1 MTGQPIPRALR
12 RTGRAALLAAW
23 LLIGTTACG
32 AGDAARP
39 LTQEEAQR
47 LALARLTVYESGPA
61 AVRLRV
67 PTADAEV
74 SVEAVVDYAAHRA
87 SGSYSALGHE
97 GRVAWD
103 QATVSVAPG
112 AVSAGQERAVARPGA
127 ATRWSRR
134 PYTRDPL
141 DRALRLVLALGSDRP
156 ENAQLLAQSG
166 PKWLGEKRIRGRVYT
181 LFAGPR
187 PARVPEGLGAH
198 TPNSDKPSGASPVT
212 YWVDAT
218 GALGRVEAQMASGEE
233 PMTVDFTGRHR
244 SPLPP
249 GPWPSTTTPPS

>member
-1 MTGQPIPRALR
+1 MTGQPIPQALR

-32 AGDAARP
+32 TGDTARP

-47 LALARLTVYESGPA
+47 LALARLTVYETGPA

-74 SVEAVVDYAAHRA
+74 GVDAVVDYAAHRA
-87 SGSYSALGHE
+87 SGSYSALGHNS
-97 GRVAWD
+97 RVAWD
-103 QATVSVAPG
+103 QAAVSVAPG
-112 AVSAGQERAVARPGA
+112 TVSAGQQPVARPGA

-166 PKWLGEKRIRGRVYT
+166 PRWLGEKRLRGRVYT

-187 PARVPEGLGAH
+187 PARAPEGRGAR
-198 TPNSDKPSGASPVT
+198 TPDGAKPSGSSPVT
-212 YWVDAT
+212 YWVDER
-218 GALGRVEAQMASGEE
+218 GALGRVEARLASGEE
-233 PMTVDFTGRHR
+233 PMTVDFTGQHR

-249 GPWPSTTTPPS
+249 GPWPSATTPPP